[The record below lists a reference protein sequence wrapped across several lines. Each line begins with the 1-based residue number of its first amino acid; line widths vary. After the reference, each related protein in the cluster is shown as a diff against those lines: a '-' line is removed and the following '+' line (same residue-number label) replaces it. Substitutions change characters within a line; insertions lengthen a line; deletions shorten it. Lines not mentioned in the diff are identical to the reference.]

1 MAKTSKSVSENDKTW
16 PKHGGDKRAACSC
29 LLVHSAVAFVYS
41 ALALA
46 ETFVLFAVLILL
58 FALVVRGMIR
68 AFRKD

>member
-1 MAKTSKSVSENDKTW
+1 MTKPSQSMGVI
-16 PKHGGDKRAACSC
+16 
-29 LLVHSAVAFVYS
+29 SAPHAHAYVPRVAFVYS

-58 FALVVRGMIR
+58 FALVVRGMIG